1 MYPKQ
6 ANGFPVLPSKLAL
19 SIGWI
24 SAAIS
29 GPVEVASSLGSLSN
43 DDGDVDENGKKT
55 IRFRLVKQQLCVCV
69 PLFLYI
75 SLPSLHD
82 YDVKPPNFT

>member
-1 MYPKQ
+1 MRGQLYPKL

-43 DDGDVDENGKKT
+43 DDGDVDENG
-55 IRFRLVKQQLCVCV
+55 IKQ
-69 PLFLYI
+69 
-75 SLPSLHD
+75 
-82 YDVKPPNFT
+82 

>member
-29 GPVEVASSLGSLSN
+29 GPVEVASSLGNLSN
-43 DDGDVDENGKKT
+43 DDGDVDENG
-55 IRFRLVKQQLCVCV
+55 IKQ
-69 PLFLYI
+69 
-75 SLPSLHD
+75 
-82 YDVKPPNFT
+82 